1 MSGDIT
7 TKNACTGFPN
17 PISLSA
23 HFFPSCFLCI
33 HSISQVGRA
42 PKDPLHAPDSLRRQN
57 PFPTAPERR
66 AQHFFMQPQKR
77 EAQGQ
82 AVLPVRFNRSKFKR
96 IFAHQRCCQGYTPQN
111 HPPAGTLS
119 ENSSG
124 QHLRG
129 YQRAKVEKFI
139 HKANLFYMRITCQN
153 CQCLF
158 TLP

>member
-1 MSGDIT
+1 MSELCSKEQGFYLEMSGDIT
-7 TKNACTGFPN
+7 TTNACTGFPN

-23 HFFPSCFLCI
+23 HFFLAVSCAFIASSC
-33 HSISQVGRA
+33 
-42 PKDPLHAPDSLRRQN
+42 PLHPPDNLRRQN

-66 AQHFFMQPQKR
+66 AQHFFMQ
-77 EAQGQ
+77 
-82 AVLPVRFNRSKFKR
+82 AVLAVRFSRSKFKR
-96 IFAHQRCCQGYTPQN
+96 IFAHQRCCQGSTP

-139 HKANLFYMRITCQN
+139 HKANLFYMRITCQK
-153 CQCLF
+153 CQRLF